1 MPIGIESGVK
11 GDIGFSHTDQENF
24 FPDSDQSVHECPV
37 DLIQS
42 GRMDDPGNYKL
53 AKLRVVGFIGLL
65 IKKDPFDQVEF
76 AGMVFNEL
84 VYCGNGDLC
93 GFFQRVSVRAG

>member
-1 MPIGIESGVK
+1 MLTRE
-11 GDIGFSHTDQENF
+11 TL
-24 FPDSDQSVHECPV
+24 PDSDQLVHEGTV
-37 DLIQS
+37 DLIQP
-42 GRMDDPGNYKL
+42 GGMDDPGNYKL
-53 AKLRVVGFIGLL
+53 AQLRVVGFIGLL